1 MKKPLLVAPLGATA
15 IAVVLLSG
23 CVSVPSG
30 PGVMVLP
37 GSGKSF
43 DQFRADDVDCRQ
55 FAYYQ
60 AGGTTPDS
68 AAANSAVSSAVVGT
82 LIGAAAGAA
91 FGGHNGA
98 ASGAG
103 AGLITG
109 SLIGA
114 STAGASQYELQRRYD
129 NAYQQCMYARGHKI
143 PVAGYSNGGTRHSGY
158 STYTPPPPPAN
169 TPPPSAGSSIPPPP
183 AGTPPPPPP
192 GAN

>member
-1 MKKPLLVAPLGATA
+1 MKTRTRILAALVAAALLG
-15 IAVVLLSG
+15 G

-60 AGGTTPDS
+60 AGGATPDN
-68 AAANSAVSSAVVGT
+68 AAANSAVSSAAVGT

-103 AGLITG
+103 AGLVTG

-114 STAGASQYELQRRYD
+114 STAGASQYEVQRRYD
-129 NAYQQCMYARGHKI
+129 HAYVQCMYARGHKV
-143 PVAGYSNGGTRHSGY
+143 PVAAGYSSGSHY
-158 STYTPPPPPAN
+158 GQGSYVSTPPPPPPAN
-169 TPPPSAGSSIPPPP
+169 APAPPASSSIPPPP

>member
-1 MKKPLLVAPLGATA
+1 MNTRAMIFAALA
-15 IAVVLLSG
+15 AVGLLSG

-37 GSGKSF
+37 GTGKSF
-43 DQFRADDVDCRQ
+43 DQFRGDDVDCRQ

-60 AGGTTPDS
+60 AGGSTPDN
-68 AAANSAVSSAVVGT
+68 AAANSAVSSAAIGT
-82 LIGAAAGAA
+82 VIGAAAGAA

-114 STAGASQYELQRRYD
+114 STAGASQYEVQRRYD
-129 NAYQQCMYARGHKI
+129 HAYVQCMYARGHKV
-143 PVAGYSNGGTRHSGY
+143 PVAGYSNGGSYRQGSY
-158 STYTPPPPPAN
+158 VSAPPPPPADA
-169 TPPPSAGSSIPPPP
+169 PAPAGSANIPPPP
-183 AGTPPPPPP
+183 PGTPPPPPP
-192 GAN
+192 GAR